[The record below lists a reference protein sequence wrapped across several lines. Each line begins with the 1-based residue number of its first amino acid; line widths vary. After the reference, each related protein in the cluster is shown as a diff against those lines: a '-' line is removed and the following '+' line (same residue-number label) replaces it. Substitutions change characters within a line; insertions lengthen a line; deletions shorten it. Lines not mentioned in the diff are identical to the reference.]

1 MKTTAEMAHHRL
13 RGVFAVTA
21 LGGAAVATMTGMVGP
36 SATAGT
42 DPCAASEIARTV
54 GTVAN
59 NTGGYLDSHPETNQA
74 LTTISQQPA
83 GPASIG
89 SLKTYFDANPQV
101 GKDLQGIQQPLLSLS
116 TQCKLPI
123 SLPQILGLLSAA
135 QSQAG
140 GLPTGGLAT
149 GGLPTG
155 GLPTGGLPTGGLPTG
170 ALSTGVLPGG
180 VPLPAGLSAAQA
192 VAAPGA
198 VVPALPAPAV
208 PAIPVTGPLPGPATT
223 TTG

>member
-1 MKTTAEMAHHRL
+1 MKTTAEMARRRL

-42 DPCAASEIARTV
+42 DPCVASEIARTV

-140 GLPTGGLAT
+140 GLPTGGL
-149 GGLPTG
+149 PTG
-155 GLPTGGLPTGGLPTG
+155 GLPTGGLLTGGLPTG
-170 ALSTGVLPGG
+170 PLATGVLPGG

-198 VVPALPAPAV
+198 VVPALPVPAV
-208 PAIPVTGPLPGPATT
+208 PATPVTGPLPGPATT